1 MDPQVINKIIQALEI
16 IHSPFASKNDRNE
29 AQKYCNMIKDECSL
43 IYGPYLAS
51 RNNNLNSDIVR
62 HFGLLMI
69 EDGIRFHWNDYSKE
83 ERERIKQSVIS
94 LIQEESDNNLILT
107 EKLYIKE
114 KLAKLFA
121 DIAKREWPNNWPG
134 MNLLLKNLYDSGPT
148 TQELSL
154 IIFRYL
160 AEEMELRDSLT
171 CIVASSSILQMKY
184 PDNVK
189 VTDSRR
195 KDEITIM
202 QGEQPNDEG
211 WLIIWI
217 RSLEQFVIGWEQF
230 KNLETIEFTETTKI
244 IYEKLAIA
252 TINTINA
259 HMEWIFTETIVNA
272 NVITIISNCLLID
285 CHGIKMASIE
295 CLWIIL
301 TRNFQTPEE
310 RALILEPIYEQNVID
325 LLIAVYNKITQ
336 LQLQQ
341 LQQQLEENEYNFLKK
356 FVDVIIEIGEKHI
369 CYKNNT
375 IIPKRF
381 PAYLELI
388 YEISKH
394 PSNTIAFNVMKFW
407 QTALRHLTISKGIN
421 EQETLPI
428 MLMELFTERLKTL
441 FQPKDIENKITY
453 YINIDFDSSNDY
465 RIFIQVF
472 RVKFIDIIKLITQM
486 RPTQSF
492 YWMVERIQRT
502 LIVSP
507 NITDLDEEGVCKV
520 DSLFYIS
527 FEAEMTL
534 MDSIVIGIEKLIKQN
549 DNNPIKTQKNQIIND
564 LKSLLQMILNI
575 DYSDPVM
582 THRYLASLVSFVDLL
597 TIDSLLLFPLLQ
609 KIFIYVV
616 YLPLNYNES
625 SHVPIPIQRLRSGAI
640 GTLTKFGFTIP
651 NVLMN
656 IYSDISNY
664 INDLTIDKK
673 NNLSGKEKSSLQE
686 FLISIIY
693 NSSLPLEQKQ
703 LLFDPIVQPTI
714 NNWNLPRYTSFITS
728 FTQFSES
735 SGIYFLS
742 KVVNDMK
749 EKCIYNGVM
758 EFEPGLHKDVE
769 CYRSRRNK
777 VIWLEN
783 SILIWLRR
791 TTDNVTKGPN
801 SINIGAELWKEYFPT
816 ILSTTLV
823 LIRFLHQLWN
833 IKAWKDIP
841 VELQEIL
848 MLSHEE
854 KASIIG
860 HSEKSP
866 LTDSYTKQ
874 YTIAGMMNQI
884 RKWLSALRIDCY
896 YVLGRLAVLGQSFY
910 SIHNVHESLTQ
921 ALFENAE
928 SLNNIHWKMLLNI
941 LFFNLF

>member
-1 MDPQVINKIIQALEI
+1 MDPQALEI
-16 IHSPFASKNDRNE
+16 IHSPFVSKNDRNE

-43 IYGPYLAS
+43 VYGPYLAS
-51 RNNNLNSDIVR
+51 RNNNSNSDIVR

-69 EDGIRFHWNDYSKE
+69 EDSIRFHWNDYSIE
-83 ERERIKQSVIS
+83 EREMIKQNVIN
-94 LIQEESDNNLILT
+94 LIQ
-107 EKLYIKE
+107 E

-121 DIAKREWPNNWPG
+121 DIAKREWPNNWPD
-134 MNLLLKNLYDSGPT
+134 MNALLKKFYNSGPT
-148 TQELSL
+148 IQELSL
-154 IIFRYL
+154 FLFRYL
-160 AEEMELRDSLT
+160 AEEMDLRDSLT

-189 VTDSRR
+189 VKDSRR

-217 RSLEQFVIGWEQF
+217 RSLEQLVMGWEQL

-259 HMEWIFTETIVNA
+259 HVEWIFTEAIVNA
-272 NVITIISNCLLID
+272 NVINIISNCLLID
-285 CHGIKMASIE
+285 CYGIRMALIE

-301 TRNFQTPEE
+301 SRNFQTPEE
-310 RALILEPIYEQNVID
+310 RALILEPIYERN
-325 LLIAVYNKITQ
+325 
-336 LQLQQ
+336 
-341 LQQQLEENEYNFLKK
+341 K
-356 FVDVIIEIGEKHI
+356 FVDVIIEIGEKHL

-375 IIPKRF
+375 IIPNRF

-394 PSNTIAFNVMKFW
+394 PSNTIASN
-407 QTALRHLTISKGIN
+407 GIN

-428 MLMELFTERLKTL
+428 MLMELFTERLKML
-441 FQPKDIENKITY
+441 FQPKDIENEITY

-472 RVKFIDIIKLITQM
+472 RAKFIELIKLITQM

-502 LIVSP
+502 LVVSP
-507 NITDLDEEGVCKV
+507 NITDLDGACKV
-520 DSLFYIS
+520 DSPFYIS

-534 MDSIVIGIEKLIKQN
+534 MDSVVIGIEKLIKQN
-549 DNNPIKTQKNQIIND
+549 DNPI
-564 LKSLLQMILNI
+564 
-575 DYSDPVM
+575 DPVM
-582 THRYLASLVSFVDLL
+582 THRYLTTLVSFVDLL
-597 TIDSLLLFPLLQ
+597 TIDS
-609 KIFIYVV
+609 
-616 YLPLNYNES
+616 
-625 SHVPIPIQRLRSGAI
+625 
-640 GTLTKFGFTIP
+640 
-651 NVLMN
+651 
-656 IYSDISNY
+656 
-664 INDLTIDKK
+664 
-673 NNLSGKEKSSLQE
+673 SL
-686 FLISIIY
+686 Y

-728 FTQFSES
+728 FTQFCEF

-749 EKCIYNGVM
+749 SKCIYNGVM

-769 CYRSRRNK
+769 YFKSRRNK
-777 VIWLEN
+777 IIWLEN
-783 SILIWLRR
+783 SMLIWLRR
-791 TTDNVTKGPN
+791 TTDNVTKGSN
-801 SINIGAELWKEYFPT
+801 SINIGAELWKKYLPT

-833 IKAWKDIP
+833 ITVWKDIP

-848 MLSHEE
+848 MLSQEE

-874 YTIAGMMNQI
+874 YTIAVV
-884 RKWLSALRIDCY
+884 RP
-896 YVLGRLAVLGQSFY
+896 YVLNCTKPEILSRFLPQ
-910 SIHNVHESLTQ
+910 
-921 ALFENAE
+921 
-928 SLNNIHWKMLLNI
+928 LLNYMNKKLVEEWNI
-941 LFFNLF
+941 LIGKRIFEEGEQDNSNLTSDASDEILNELVLRDLTRAYIDIFDQIFAPSSKKQTDSVTCVKTAQLCDRILTSLIEREVLREFVGKDLLIAALQLRLVLSSIPYETFAQMLNMDHTRLQV